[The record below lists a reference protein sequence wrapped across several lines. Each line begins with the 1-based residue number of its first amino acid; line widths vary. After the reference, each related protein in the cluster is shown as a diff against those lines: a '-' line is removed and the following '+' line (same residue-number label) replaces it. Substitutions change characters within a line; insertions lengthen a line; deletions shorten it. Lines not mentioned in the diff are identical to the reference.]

1 VSVKSDP
8 ATWSDPRHRRG
19 LAAERE
25 AAEYLTAC
33 GWDVLAHRFRV
44 GRWEVDLVAQKGRL
58 VAFVEVKARRGR
70 AFGAPEEAVTW
81 SKRREIVR
89 VANAWQDRFGR
100 AGDEFRF
107 DVVAV
112 SLERRGVAR
121 VLHIE
126 GAFWAGWR

>member
-1 VSVKSDP
+1 VSIKSDP
-8 ATWSDPRHRRG
+8 STWTDVRHRRG

-33 GWDVLAHRFRV
+33 GWDILAHRFRV
-44 GRWEVDLVAQKGRL
+44 GRWEVDLVAQKGSL
-58 VAFVEVKARRGR
+58 VAFIEVKARRGT

-100 AGDEFRF
+100 PADVYRF
-107 DVVAV
+107 DVVGV
-112 SLERRGVAR
+112 RLEQHGVAR
-121 VLHIE
+121 MQHT
-126 GAFWAGWR
+126 GDAFWAGWR